1 MKPAEFFSIALMIF
15 ALTRGVAPVAVQAQ
29 NPKQPQAP
37 RTNFDCT
44 GTVKAV
50 DAGMFQLAADDG
62 EQWLVKVEAQPKDI
76 AYNGSADA
84 SILRP
89 GMFVRISSKLNR
101 RGQTDEKISDWTVF
115 TPRADT
121 QLGLNAEER
130 RSSDPDLFKDPKGEK
145 RSKPKPKPGID
156 PTYEIAG
163 RIAKVTRS

>member
-62 EQWLVKVEAQPKDI
+62 EQWLVKVTRSEITIDAAGTPVRAQL
-76 AYNGSADA
+76 ADKA
-84 SILRP
+84 SVSLDLADLSYVRP
-89 GMFVRISSKLNR
+89 GDKVEFSGWHITGAKGRAWA
-101 RGQTDEKISDWTVF
+101 TKIAVTAAEPLSDGG
-115 TPRADT
+115 A
-121 QLGLNAEER
+121 
-130 RSSDPDLFKDPKGEK
+130 KKGK
-145 RSKPKPKPGID
+145 
-156 PTYEIAG
+156 A
-163 RIAKVTRS
+163 AL

>member
-1 MKPAEFFSIALMIF
+1 MQSSNSPAVAMKFIAAAFFF
-15 ALTRGVAPVAVQAQ
+15 ATNATAQAQ

-76 AYNGSADA
+76 AYNASADA
-84 SILRP
+84 SILQP

-115 TPRADT
+115 TPRAD
-121 QLGLNAEER
+121 
-130 RSSDPDLFKDPKGEK
+130 
-145 RSKPKPKPGID
+145 
-156 PTYEIAG
+156 
-163 RIAKVTRS
+163 